1 MIGICMLKT
10 SEKYIQSNL
19 IKFLNSQ
26 KKVWHIKTIVSNR
39 VGCPDILCCIDGKF
53 VAIELKS
60 KAKTA
65 SKIQMLNIEKIIK
78 AGGVAYIFDNL
89 DLAIETLK
97 KDFECI
103 I

>member
-1 MIGICMLKT
+1 MLKT

-26 KKVWHIKTIVSNR
+26 KKVWFVKTIVCNKA
-39 VGCPDILCCIDGKF
+39 GCPDILCSIDGKF

-60 KAKTA
+60 KGKVA
-65 SKIQMLNIEKIIK
+65 SKIQMLNIENIRKT
-78 AGGVAYIFDNL
+78 GGIAYIFDDL

-97 KDFECI
+97 RDFECI